1 MKLEF
6 FHVRLLSG
14 LSLSPRRGYR
24 VSSWVWAD
32 SRPGSRREGYR
43 LTLDGDGRYFAHVR
57 TLAEAR
63 AIGAQVDATKPTLG
77 RNGMLTA
84 AATARVRP
92 FASTVRSVG

>member
-1 MKLEF
+1 MRREF
-6 FHVRLLSG
+6 FHVRLPANLG
-14 LSLSPRRGYR
+14 LTVRRGYR
-24 VSSWVWAD
+24 VSSWVWAE
-32 SRPGSRREGYR
+32 RPGRRGGYR